1 MFYISESF
9 YNYVSDYII
18 NNIPT
23 VLIGISTT
31 YIWVVGT
38 VLLCTKE
45 ENKDDDFNQIM
56 KTLNWDRIML
66 MSTRGELD
74 SISDCIMDNKDQLE
88 QIKRNLEFRSTM
100 RIAEIEDLR
109 KRLTEIENNIY
120 ESTEEY

>member
-1 MFYISESF
+1 MFYVTESF
-9 YNYVSDYII
+9 YNYVYDYIV

-31 YIWVVGT
+31 YIGIVGT
-38 VLLCTKE
+38 ILLCTKE
-45 ENKDDDFNQIM
+45 ENNDDYNQIIN
-56 KTLNWDRIML
+56 KVNWNRIML
-66 MSTRGELD
+66 LSTRGDND
-74 SISDCIMDNKDQLE
+74 SISESIMDNKDQLE